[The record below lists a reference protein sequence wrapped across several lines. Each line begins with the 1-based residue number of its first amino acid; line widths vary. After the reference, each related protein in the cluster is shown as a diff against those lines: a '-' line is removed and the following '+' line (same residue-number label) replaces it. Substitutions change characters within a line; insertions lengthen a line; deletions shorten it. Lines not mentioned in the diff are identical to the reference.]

1 MISIQIRKNT
11 LSGAKCTV
19 LFGPA
24 LFGSKLAIDEIIR
37 GQSFIKNRK
46 FTFI

>member
-19 LFGPA
+19 LFG
-24 LFGSKLAIDEIIR
+24 SKLAIDKIIR